1 MSTNEILRRRAALLG
16 AGQSVDWESIAK
28 DIIYRTITS
37 IDLEAC
43 GITTVG
49 QFAFRYC
56 TRLTQVTFPSNFVK
70 ADNYSF
76 QNIKVTHLYIPSG
89 ILSDDSFSGNGSLK
103 SVRFGA
109 NVTRIWYNAF
119 GGCSACEEM
128 IFEGETPPQ
137 LNATTPLGSKN
148 YTFPIYVPDSAV
160 NTYKAASNWDGY
172 ASRIKG
178 ISERPAGVVVKR
190 LYLNNLYRHYG
201 ERMAA

>member
-1 MSTNEILRRRAALLG
+1 MGSRSGG
-16 AGQSVDWESIAK
+16 AVDWESIAK
-28 DIIYRTITS
+28 GIIDRTITS

-49 QFAFRYC
+49 LFAFSYC
-56 TRLTQVTFPSNFVK
+56 KRLTQVTFPSNFAK
-70 ADNYSF
+70 ADIYSF
-76 QNIKVTHLYIPSG
+76 QSTRATHLYIPSG
-89 ILSDDSFSGNGSLK
+89 ELMDDSFSANGSLK

-128 IFEGETPPQ
+128 IFEGDTPPL
-137 LNATTPLGSKN
+137 LNATAPLGSKN

-178 ISERPAGVVVKR
+178 ISERPT
-190 LYLNNLYRHYG
+190 
-201 ERMAA
+201 